1 MRRDFRQV
9 GFAEALVNQ
18 RAARNGWM
26 DELDQLIDWSRVEG
40 LLGDI
45 FASREGR
52 ASYPILTYVK
62 LLLLQAWYGLTDEGL
77 EEAVDD
83 RLSFRRFAGIPLDE
97 SVPDHSAI
105 WRFRQTLQ
113 EGGRLAAVFAEI
125 GEQLAARGLVVKQ
138 GTLVDATLIEAA
150 ARRPQ
155 PAEGEVSS
163 VDPQASLV
171 RRRDGRRTF
180 FGYKAHVAVDEGSGL
195 IRAVEVTGADVHDSL
210 VLGGAHHRR
219 RGAGYGGQGLL
230 HPGEPAVPEGD
241 GGRRLHPEEGAQV
254 PPARAVGK
262 AAQRHL
268 VGAAL
273 GGGAGVRDAEA
284 SLSVGAAALLRAR
297 PQHCGA
303 DARLPGD
310 EPEAGAGAAAGGV
323 CPEPSLRA
331 RTAPRGHQYQRGPD
345 QGSWTPPEKKTRQ
358 LGARLRKG
366 LSIFRNIFIKNVKIR

>member
-1 MRRDFRQV
+1 MRRDFRQA

-26 DELDQLIDWSRVEG
+26 DELDELIDWSRVEG

-45 FASREGR
+45 YASREGR

-83 RLSFRRFAGIPLDE
+83 RLSFRRFAGIPLDA

-138 GTLVDATLIEAA
+138 RTLLDATLIEAA

-171 RRRDGRRTF
+171 RRRDGRTF

-210 VLGGAHHRR
+210 VLASLITGDEGRVTADKGYYTRANRRYLKAMGVGDCILKKEHRF
-219 RGAGYGGQGLL
+219 
-230 HPGEPAVPEGD
+230 
-241 GGRRLHPEEGAQV
+241 RRLQPWE
-254 PPARAVGK
+254 
-262 AAQRHL
+262 
-268 VGAAL
+268 
-273 GGGAGVRDAEA
+273 
-284 SLSVGAAALLRAR
+284 
-297 PQHCGA
+297 
-303 DARLPGD
+303 
-310 EPEAGAGAAAGGV
+310 
-323 CPEPSLRA
+323 
-331 RTAPRGHQYQRGPD
+331 
-345 QGSWTPPEKKTRQ
+345 RQ
-358 LGARLRKG
+358 LNAIWSARRSAVERVFATLKRPYRLARLRYFG
-366 LSIFRNIFIKNVKIR
+366 LARNTAALTLAFLAMNLRRALVLVRAESVPSVA